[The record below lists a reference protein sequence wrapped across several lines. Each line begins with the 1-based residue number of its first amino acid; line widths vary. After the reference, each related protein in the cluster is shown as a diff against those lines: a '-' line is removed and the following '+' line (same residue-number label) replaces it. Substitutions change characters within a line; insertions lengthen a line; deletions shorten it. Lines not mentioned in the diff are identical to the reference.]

1 MSKVDDFSKHIK
13 QTAYL
18 VNQRSYAR
26 AICAHA
32 YTTKQR
38 NITQGAQAYN
48 PGRASCRW
56 LLTMLLCG
64 LGSWGQAEENKP
76 FFEEDIPQQK
86 MVMSRRQASK
96 APEKWVDSQNTGR
109 QSNNQIPSHQLSSPG
124 SQLILAN
131 PQTESQ
137 QDNHK
142 TQTDASD
149 QHAQSSSPQQI
160 SSQAPSI
167 QSPVDIIP
175 EQGQA
180 LTTQAPQPIRA
191 NTTKPTASAS
201 KKTDVYAFNRV
212 TRWVNEVSMNMFTFS
227 GEHLHR
233 DRHAASQFFSPEA
246 WETVDKF
253 LFQRANSPF
262 LNMKNRHATSR
273 AMALDWPIAM
283 HTDTSKRG
291 KIWWIKV
298 PVSVMIKEGKA
309 RHRAFFEVKLGVLPI
324 KEGKDVQ
331 FIAEDV
337 IIQQINT
344 PQRKQARGHRYAG

>member
-1 MSKVDDFSKHIK
+1 MTKVADLNNKCLRQRVCQCIQSSNTQYIHEQALGASQI
-13 QTAYL
+13 YL
-18 VNQRSYAR
+18 SHR
-26 AICAHA
+26 
-32 YTTKQR
+32 
-38 NITQGAQAYN
+38 AQAPNAY
-48 PGRASCRW
+48 RW
-56 LLTMLLCG
+56 LLPMLLCG
-64 LGSWGQAEENKP
+64 LVSWGQADENKP

-96 APEKWVDSQNTGR
+96 APEKWVDSQNTER
-109 QSNNQIPSHQLSSPG
+109 QSNNQVPTHQLNSPG

-131 PQTESQ
+131 SQIASQ
-137 QDNHK
+137 QNDHK
-142 TQTDASD
+142 GQAGVSD
-149 QHAQSSSPQQI
+149 QHASTPSPQQI
-160 SSQAPSI
+160 SSQPPSI

-175 EQGQA
+175 EQGQT
-180 LTTQAPQPIRA
+180 LSSQTPPPI
-191 NTTKPTASAS
+191 PTHIAKSTPSAS
-201 KKTDVYAFNRV
+201 KKPDVYAFNRV
-212 TRWVNEVSMNMFTFS
+212 TQWVNEVSMNMFTFS